1 MPRLGVLDAP
11 PGPLA
16 AATWTPSRGIAHRRP
31 GTPAGE
37 AREARARIYRFP
49 TTWYTRYPLIHS
61 LRTLVNA
68 EISLQE
74 REMSVPRELE
84 NYLPWRSTL
93 PTCSTIRRM
102 DSNDS
107 TDVQYRE
114 RTLTIRVHGAELDQW
129 KQAAWVRKV
138 SLSEWVRRVLTATA
152 ESTLKD
158 SK

>member
-1 MPRLGVLDAP
+1 
-11 PGPLA
+11 
-16 AATWTPSRGIAHRRP
+16 
-31 GTPAGE
+31 
-37 AREARARIYRFP
+37 
-49 TTWYTRYPLIHS
+49 
-61 LRTLVNA
+61 
-68 EISLQE
+68 
-74 REMSVPRELE
+74 MSVPRELE